1 MLFRSKLPSSS
12 PGFVPCP
19 LYVSILYIL
28 QSHSPCNKS
37 ELFNHDRMFTRDIY
51 CCLRKSIM
59 AQSQRPQIKKQPNK
73 KQAPN
78 PQRVTLQL
86 SLFSQGLRKDCQNWP
101 HRNQF
106 LHQPPFTKSFKWRF
120 VGLTG
125 IAGAF
130 LWYGKRKEY
139 IPASQ
144 RHVDWYPTQDA
155 FPAQGALGKTNEFGS
170 LRSGMKDSSRK
181 WVLHMSGHWSERA
194 LQSLCGIYT
203 SEKNQHLLWR
213 RKQAELDSIWGQAAN
228 SWLHAC
234 HPPSG
239 LWAWRPV
246 SIERAYQWETRPPDK
261 GASALIFGLPVA

>member
-1 MLFRSKLPSSS
+1 
-12 PGFVPCP
+12 
-19 LYVSILYIL
+19 
-28 QSHSPCNKS
+28 
-37 ELFNHDRMFTRDIY
+37 MFTRDIY

-101 HRNQF
+101 HWNQF

-181 WVLHMSGHWSERA
+181 WVLHVSGHWSERA
-194 LQSLCGIYT
+194 LQSLWGIYT
-203 SEKNQHLLWR
+203 SEKTNVCCEGGNRQSWTPSEARLRTVGFTHVTL
-213 RKQAELDSIWGQAAN
+213 QVDSEL
-228 SWLHAC
+228 
-234 HPPSG
+234 
-239 LWAWRPV
+239 
-246 SIERAYQWETRPPDK
+246 
-261 GASALIFGLPVA
+261 GAQCL